1 MLQEDDY
8 DSDTSDDDFVPQ
20 GVESDEEPVSGEEDE
35 GDEAEDDCDASVNDK
50 GKKKKKLK
58 KGKVVV
64 EKEQEK
70 DKPKNEEKEKK
81 KADDIWADFLAD
93 VEEKPTPPPKPN
105 DSSWA
110 AVMGHKKS
118 PSSSNA
124 LSKPEASSAKSEKK
138 DKEDGGK
145 KSNTV
150 KITQVFEFAGEE
162 VRVEKEVEADS
173 VEAKAALISPP
184 ETSTASEAKSPSGLQ
199 GKKRPVGLSSIVG
212 LLDNKKQK
220 LTTLEKTK
228 LDWNSFKTHE
238 GIDEDL
244 EQHKKSKHGYLDKQ
258 AFLERADLRQFEIER
273 TMRMKKRSNR

>member
-124 LSKPEASSAKSEKK
+124 LCK
-138 DKEDGGK
+138 
-145 KSNTV
+145 
-150 KITQVFEFAGEE
+150 
-162 VRVEKEVEADS
+162 VEKEVEADS